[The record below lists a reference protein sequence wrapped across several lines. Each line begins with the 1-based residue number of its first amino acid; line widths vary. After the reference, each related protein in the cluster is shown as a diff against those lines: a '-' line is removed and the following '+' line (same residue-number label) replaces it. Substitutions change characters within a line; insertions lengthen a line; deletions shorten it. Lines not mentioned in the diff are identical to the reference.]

1 MADNGEYARLINTHH
16 KEEEEH
22 RDIIKEIDEDEE
34 ESVIRPLMRQ
44 LSDMSSQSSLAAK
57 GSSLDIAGDI
67 EQGNGVK
74 VGYLNWGGETID
86 GTAYNDVI

>member
-22 RDIIKEIDEDEE
+22 RDFIKEIDEDEE

-44 LSDMSSQSSLAAK
+44 LSDTCMSSQSSLAAK
-57 GSSLDIAGDI
+57 GSSLDIVGDI
-67 EQGNGVK
+67 EQGIGLRGA
-74 VGYLNWGGETID
+74 GYLIWGRG
-86 GTAYNDVI
+86 YH